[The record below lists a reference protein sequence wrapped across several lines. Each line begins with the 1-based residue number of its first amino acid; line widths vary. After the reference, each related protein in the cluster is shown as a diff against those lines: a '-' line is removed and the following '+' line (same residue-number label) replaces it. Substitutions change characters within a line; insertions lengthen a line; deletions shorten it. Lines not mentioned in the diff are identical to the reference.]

1 MTRGKT
7 ISIITLL
14 SIILILPFA
23 SAIAQEDVVQ
33 DDVVQE
39 EDVQD
44 DDAQGDDVQEDDV
57 QQDNVQ
63 EGDDE
68 VQVDVE
74 LTEFVC
80 DFDVIVQRDDW
91 LSKLSEKFYGDVLA
105 FPVIAEA
112 TNTKALEDES
122 YTFIEDV
129 DFIEIGWKLCI
140 VGVEVAEE
148 ALGFTLES
156 APILDDTP
164 QNLDGVIN
172 VGAAHALSGPFAANG
187 QSIRNGID
195 LAVQEINSSVF
206 LGGGVLQVIWEDTAG
221 NKEQAAAAFNKLIN
235 EDQVVAILGPTLS
248 RSAFTAI
255 PLAQGA
261 GVPVIG
267 SSNTASGI
275 SNLGD
280 FVFHTNLPESA
291 IASNTIQRA
300 NELIGLQRVVI
311 VYDNSDA
318 FTQSSKNAFEQALA
332 DQDIEVVAAIGFA
345 GGNTDFSS
353 QLAEI
358 ASLNPDAIILNALA
372 EEAANIII
380 QARQLAEGSPN
391 EVRFIGG
398 NSFASPA
405 FLALGGEAAN
415 GVISGTAWNVN
426 NISGSNRQF
435 VTDYQ
440 AAYGSLPD
448 QLAAQSYTAVWA
460 LATALRNAD
469 STDRVA
475 VRDALDDMERIE
487 SPLGLFTFDDNRGPS
502 HLPVVQVADDGAFVV
517 LQ

>member
-1 MTRGKT
+1 MTQGKT
-7 ISIITLL
+7 ISIIMLL
-14 SIILILPFA
+14 TIILILPFA
-23 SAIAQEDVVQ
+23 SALAQEGGAQEDVAQ
-33 DDVVQE
+33 
-39 EDVQD
+39 EDV
-44 DDAQGDDVQEDDV
+44 AQESDNAVQEDG
-57 QQDNVQ
+57 
-63 EGDDE
+63 EP
-68 VQVDVE
+68 
-74 LTEFVC
+74 TEIIC
-80 DFDVIVQRDDW
+80 EFDVIVQRDDW

-105 FPVIAEA
+105 YPAIADA
-112 TNTKALEDES
+112 TNAKAAVDES
-122 YTFIEDV
+122 YTTIEDV

-140 VGVEVAEE
+140 VSVATAEE
-148 ALGFTLES
+148 MLGFTLES
-156 APILDDTP
+156 APVFDDTP
-164 QNLDGVIN
+164 PNLSGVIN

-195 LAVQEINSSVF
+195 LAVSEVNSSLF

-221 NKEQAAAAFNKLIN
+221 NKEQATAAFNKLIN
-235 EDQVVAILGPTLS
+235 DDQVVAILGPTLS
-248 RSAFTAI
+248 RSAFRAVPI
-255 PLAQGA
+255 AQGA

-275 SNLGD
+275 SNIGD
-280 FVFHTNLPESA
+280 FVFYTNLPESV

-300 NELIGLQRVVI
+300 NEQFGLQRVVI
-311 VYDNSDA
+311 MYDNSDA
-318 FTQSSKNAFEQALA
+318 FTQSSKNAFQQALS
-332 DQDIEVVAAIGFA
+332 DQNIEVVATLSFA
-345 GGNTDFSS
+345 GGDTDFST

-358 ASLNPDAIILNALA
+358 ASLNPDAIILSALA

-380 QARQLAEGSPN
+380 QARQLAEGTSN

-398 NSFASPA
+398 NSFDSPA
-405 FLALGGEAAN
+405 FFALGGEATN

-469 STDRVA
+469 STDRTA
-475 VRDALDDMERIE
+475 IRDALNDMDRIE

-502 HLPVVQVADDGAFVV
+502 HLPVVQVADNGTFTI